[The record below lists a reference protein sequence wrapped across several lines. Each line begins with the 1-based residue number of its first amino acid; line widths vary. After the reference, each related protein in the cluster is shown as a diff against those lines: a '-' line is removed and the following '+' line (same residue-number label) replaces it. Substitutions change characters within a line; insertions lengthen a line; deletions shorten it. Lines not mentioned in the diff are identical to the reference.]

1 MEAASPDDPALL
13 HSTNLREE
21 YKLSPPT
28 VHWQSH
34 PQAQFT
40 PSMLLLPHTSE
51 PLPLPPPP
59 TSTRFYWTMLS
70 LLQTEEP
77 ASLPTPPETC
87 STLRELPN
95 SPPLPHQPT
104 ASSSPSKAANQS
116 GQPPQ
121 HSALLFH
128 TLTEQSPA
136 PTASAPQQPTA
147 PWLLSS
153 PPTPTPSMLLLLHTW
168 EPSLLHPQ

>member
-1 MEAASPDDPALL
+1 MEAASPEDPALL

-87 STLRELPN
+87 STLLELPN

-104 ASSSPSKAANQS
+104 ASSSPSKAANRS
-116 GQPPQ
+116 GLPPQ

-128 TLTEQSPA
+128 ALTGGLPAPASCPPEHPLPQPQSPFD
-136 PTASAPQQPTA
+136 
-147 PWLLSS
+147 
-153 PPTPTPSMLLLLHTW
+153 PTPTPSML
-168 EPSLLHPQ
+168 